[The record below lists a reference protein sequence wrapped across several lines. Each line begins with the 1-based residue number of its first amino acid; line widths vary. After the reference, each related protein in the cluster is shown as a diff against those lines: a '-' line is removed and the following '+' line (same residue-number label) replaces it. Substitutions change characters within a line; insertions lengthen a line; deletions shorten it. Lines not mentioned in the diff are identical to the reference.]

1 LSGQQT
7 SGFSLYSLKYEDVG
21 YMIIKTFKCI
31 GTAHVVNLERWLTF
45 AGFLTAGGRGPA
57 AVVFLW

>member
-1 LSGQQT
+1 MRML
-7 SGFSLYSLKYEDVG
+7 VI
-21 YMIIKTFKCI
+21 MIIKTFKCI